1 MSTSDWREYK
11 TPKLILSA
19 HLWMH
24 WRSAG
29 FLKRTRTSMLWN
41 SKSWAFLALLPKNSW
56 LFFFSFAFSN
66 KHVRAV
72 CQVGLCWEEKQADKM
87 VKRCCWA
94 TSKSNTLHPD
104 CVGGVC
110 VFFYTPKLLSHVE
123 SGLDCVVDL
132 AITKD
137 TFVFSTT
144 NSQTNRVVC
153 SHILGSSV
161 NWLANVVKVKDVV
174 CSHE

>member
-110 VFFYTPKLLSHVE
+110 VFLHSQ
-123 SGLDCVVDL
+123 
-132 AITKD
+132 
-137 TFVFSTT
+137 TFVPCREWIGLCGRPRHHQRHLCLFNDKFTDKL
-144 NSQTNRVVC
+144 C
-153 SHILGSSV
+153 
-161 NWLANVVKVKDVV
+161 
-174 CSHE
+174 CM